1 MKIDY
6 RYILLLVT
14 IIGIASKS
22 VQYVVVVVVVVVI
35 NKRQSNCSHVFNIN
49 LDTIA
54 SSILLMQHNRQLVLV

>member
-6 RYILLLVT
+6 RYLLLVT
-14 IIGIASKS
+14 IIAIASKS
-22 VQYVVVVVVVVVI
+22 VQYVVVVVVVI

-54 SSILLMQHNRQLVLV
+54 SSILLMQRNQQLVLV